1 MNHPIHRFSISLLL
15 LLFSFASQ
23 ATEKQLIAYYP
34 EWGVH
39 LQPYYVKDIVLSG
52 AAERL
57 TVLNYS
63 FAIPAPE

>member
-15 LLFSFASQ
+15 LLFSFAAQ

-39 LQPYYVKDIVLSG
+39 LQPYFVKDIVSNG
-52 AAERL
+52 AA
-57 TVLNYS
+57 
-63 FAIPAPE
+63 